1 MDLGLE
7 SLIVAGGKSSKT
19 RFNAADLTMDCLK
32 RPHYLLISESSQ
44 LNSPGRWRFVL
55 RPADG
60 GERIVA
66 DDVDPEARGDR
77 LELLT
82 VVRGL
87 EALEQPSRV
96 TLWTPNTYVREG
108 IRNGLREWRE
118 NGWLWEYFGRMV
130 PVKNDDL
137 WRRLDRAMEFH
148 EVDCRTWRVDPA
160 HNLSGAVR
168 ACHEES
174 TRDSFPPSDA
184 SRIEQIREKLVD
196 WRASIGRCL
205 TTAQGTTRLA

>member
-1 MDLGLE
+1 MD
-7 SLIVAGGKSSKT
+7 AHKQ
-19 RFNAADLTMDCLK
+19 
-32 RPHYLLISESSQ
+32 PHYLLISESRQ
-44 LNSPGRWRFVL
+44 LSGAGRWRFVL

-96 TLWTPNTYVREG
+96 TLWTPSTYVREG
-108 IRNGLREWRE
+108 IRHGLREWRE

-137 WRRLDRAMEFH
+137 WKRLDRVMEFH
-148 EVDCRTWRVDPA
+148 QVDCRTWRVDSSHGPNVA
-160 HNLSGAVR
+160 GPTSQHPPV
-168 ACHEES
+168 EVE
-174 TRDSFPPSDA
+174 TPSDE
-184 SRIEQIREKLVD
+184 SRFLQIREKLGE

-205 TTAQGTTRLA
+205 ATAQGAARLAENS

>member
-1 MDLGLE
+1 M
-7 SLIVAGGKSSKT
+7 
-19 RFNAADLTMDCLK
+19 
-32 RPHYLLISESSQ
+32 
-44 LNSPGRWRFVL
+44 
-55 RPADG
+55 
-60 GERIVA
+60 A
-66 DDVDPEARGDR
+66 DDVDPEAQGDR

-96 TLWTPNTYVREG
+96 TLWTPSTYVREG
-108 IRNGLREWRE
+108 IRHGLREWRD

-148 EVDCRTWRVDPA
+148 QVDCRTWRIDRA
-160 HNLSGAVR
+160 HGPKVAQPR
-168 ACHEES
+168 CQQES
-174 TRDSFPPSDA
+174 TDSREDCPS
-184 SRIEQIREKLVD
+184 SEPTRIDQIREKLGH

-205 TTAQGTTRLA
+205 VTA

>member
-1 MDLGLE
+1 M
-7 SLIVAGGKSSKT
+7 
-19 RFNAADLTMDCLK
+19 NCLK

-44 LNSPGRWRFVL
+44 LNDPGRWRFVL
-55 RPADG
+55 RSAEGDQ
-60 GERIVA
+60 RIVA

-96 TLWTPNTYVREG
+96 TLWTPSTYVREG
-108 IRNGLREWRE
+108 IRHGVREWRE

-148 EVDCRTWRVDPA
+148 EVDCRTWRIDPA
-160 HNLSGAVR
+160 HQRDTLAPQGGKR
-168 ACHEES
+168 QP
-174 TRDSFPPSDA
+174 TDSFPSALDP
-184 SRIEQIREKLVD
+184 SRIEQIREKLEH

-205 TTAQGTTRLA
+205 TAAQGTARLAGN

>member
-1 MDLGLE
+1 
-7 SLIVAGGKSSKT
+7 
-19 RFNAADLTMDCLK
+19 MDCLK

-44 LNSPGRWRFVL
+44 LSGPGRWRFVL

-82 VVRGL
+82 VVRAL
-87 EALEQPSRV
+87 ETLEQPSRV
-96 TLWTPNTYVREG
+96 TLWTPSTYVREG
-108 IRNGLREWRE
+108 IRHGLLEWRE

-137 WRRLDRAMEFH
+137 WKRLDRAMQFH
-148 EVDCRTWRVDPA
+148 EVDCRTWRIDSAHGPKVVEPA
-160 HNLSGAVR
+160 CDAESAAVETDSAPLNNSQIGA
-168 ACHEES
+168 
-174 TRDSFPPSDA
+174 
-184 SRIEQIREKLVD
+184 IREKLTQ
-196 WRASIGRCL
+196 WRASIGHCL
-205 TTAQGTTRLA
+205 TTAQGAARLAENS

>member
-1 MDLGLE
+1 M
-7 SLIVAGGKSSKT
+7 
-19 RFNAADLTMDCLK
+19 NCLN

-44 LNSPGRWRFVL
+44 LTEPGRWRFVL
-55 RPADG
+55 RPAEG

-66 DDVDPEARGDR
+66 DDLDPEARGDR

-96 TLWTPNTYVREG
+96 TLWTPSTYVREG
-108 IRNGLREWRE
+108 IRHGLREWRE

-137 WRRLDRAMEFH
+137 WKRLDRAIEFH
-148 EVDCRTWRVDPA
+148 EVDCRTWRIDRA
-160 HNLSGAVR
+160 HNSSAL
-168 ACHEES
+168 
-174 TRDSFPPSDA
+174 PPQGDERQETGSAA
-184 SRIEQIREKLVD
+184 SSHATSRTEQIREKLEH

-205 TTAQGTTRLA
+205 TATQGTTRLAEN

>member
-1 MDLGLE
+1 MGC
-7 SLIVAGGKSSKT
+7 
-19 RFNAADLTMDCLK
+19 LT

-44 LNSPGRWRFVL
+44 LLGPGRWRFVL
-55 RPADG
+55 RLADG

-96 TLWTPNTYVREG
+96 TLWTPSTYVREG
-108 IRNGLREWRE
+108 IRHGLREWRE

-137 WRRLDRAMEFH
+137 WKRLDRAMEFH
-148 EVDCRTWRVDPA
+148 LVDCRTWRIDQSHTSEEGGFWLAEELTEVDT
-160 HNLSGAVR
+160 NCVETEVSR
-168 ACHEES
+168 TEQF
-174 TRDSFPPSDA
+174 RD
-184 SRIEQIREKLVD
+184 RLRQWK
-196 WRASIGRCL
+196 ASISHCL
-205 TTAQGTTRLA
+205 NSPEGGARLA

>member
-1 MDLGLE
+1 M
-7 SLIVAGGKSSKT
+7 
-19 RFNAADLTMDCLK
+19 
-32 RPHYLLISESSQ
+32 
-44 LNSPGRWRFVL
+44 
-55 RPADG
+55 
-60 GERIVA
+60 A

-96 TLWTPNTYVREG
+96 TLWTPSVYVREG
-108 IRNGLREWRE
+108 IRHGLREWRE

-137 WRRLDRAMEFH
+137 WKRLDRAMQFH
-148 EVDCRTWRVDPA
+148 EVDCRTWRIDPA
-160 HNLSGAVR
+160 HSSGGAEELSLHQG
-168 ACHEES
+168 
-174 TRDSFPPSDA
+174 TLDDGRDSGPLGGVTID
-184 SRIEQIREKLVD
+184 QIREKLSQ

-205 TTAQGTTRLA
+205 AAAEGGRTSNQCRLRLG

>member
-1 MDLGLE
+1 MVVGSCRRHADKTGFTDAV
-7 SLIVAGGKSSKT
+7 LI
-19 RFNAADLTMDCLK
+19 MDCTQQ
-32 RPHYLLISESSQ
+32 PHYLLISESSQ
-44 LNSPGRWRFVL
+44 LSGPGHWRFVL

-96 TLWTPNTYVREG
+96 TLWTPSTYVREG
-108 IRNGLREWRE
+108 IRHGLREWRE
-118 NGWLWEYFGRMV
+118 NGWLWECFGRMV

-137 WRRLDRAMEFH
+137 WKRLDRAMEFH

-160 HNLSGAVR
+160 HSPTVAQSGGHVR
-168 ACHEES
+168 NAS
-174 TRDSFPPSDA
+174 ATTSSSSSDA
-184 SRIEQIREKLVD
+184 SPVEQIREKLCR

-205 TTAQGTTRLA
+205 TGAHGTTRLAENS

>member
-1 MDLGLE
+1 
-7 SLIVAGGKSSKT
+7 
-19 RFNAADLTMDCLK
+19 MDCLN

-44 LNSPGRWRFVL
+44 LNGPGRWRFVL
-55 RPADG
+55 RSADG

-96 TLWTPNTYVREG
+96 TLWTPNAYVREG
-108 IRNGLREWRE
+108 IRHGLREWRE

-137 WRRLDRAMEFH
+137 WRRLDRAMQFH

-160 HNLSGAVR
+160 HIPGA
-168 ACHEES
+168 AES
-174 TRDSFPPSDA
+174 PIRGELFADRRNSAPMGGAT
-184 SRIEQIREKLVD
+184 IEQIREKLGQ

-205 TTAQGTTRLA
+205 AAAQGGRSANHLELPVG